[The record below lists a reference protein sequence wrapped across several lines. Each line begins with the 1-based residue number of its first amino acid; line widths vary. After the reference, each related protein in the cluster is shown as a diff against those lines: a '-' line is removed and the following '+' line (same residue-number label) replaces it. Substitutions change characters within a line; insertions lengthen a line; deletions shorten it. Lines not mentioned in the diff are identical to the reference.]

1 MLLQDLTKRNL
12 IHPPS
17 WLPDN
22 TVLLVIMGSAA
33 YGVGTN
39 TSDQDIYGVAVPP
52 KDQVFPHLAGEIP
65 GFGQQIQRFQQW
77 SEHHIQDP
85 NRAVEMDF
93 SVWGIVKYF
102 QLCMDNNP
110 NMLDSLSVPRNCVI
124 HTTAV
129 GELILE
135 NRKLFF
141 HRGCYFKLR
150 GYAYAQMSKIR
161 NKTNSSNPKRAADI
175 EKFGMDTKFAYHVV
189 RLALECEQLLATQDL
204 DLQRDRE
211 ILKSIRRGEWSFER
225 LETWF
230 QQKESTLETL
240 YASSSLRMEP
250 NEAAIKDLLLK
261 CLEHH
266 YGNLDAAIARVPEL
280 NSLITDLQ
288 AVLARYR
295 LTV

>member
-1 MLLQDLTKRNL
+1 
-12 IHPPS
+12 
-17 WLPDN
+17 
-22 TVLLVIMGSAA
+22 
-33 YGVGTN
+33 
-39 TSDQDIYGVAVPP
+39 
-52 KDQVFPHLAGEIP
+52 
-65 GFGQQIQRFQQW
+65 
-77 SEHHIQDP
+77 
-85 NRAVEMDF
+85 
-93 SVWGIVKYF
+93 
-102 QLCMDNNP
+102 
-110 NMLDSLSVPRNCVI
+110 
-124 HTTAV
+124 
-129 GELILE
+129 
-135 NRKLFF
+135 
-141 HRGCYFKLR
+141 
-150 GYAYAQMSKIR
+150 MSKIR

-280 NSLITDLQ
+280 DSLITDLQ